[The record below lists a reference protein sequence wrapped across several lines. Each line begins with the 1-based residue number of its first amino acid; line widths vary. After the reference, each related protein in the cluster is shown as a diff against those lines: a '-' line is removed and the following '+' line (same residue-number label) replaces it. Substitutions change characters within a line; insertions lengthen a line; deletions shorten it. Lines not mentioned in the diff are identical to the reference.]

1 MENILTI
8 IEDIK
13 ENINPEMYNDFM
25 SMSNDFLQREELN
38 KLKLK

>member
-25 SMSNDFLQREELN
+25 SMSNDFLQNEELN
-38 KLKLK
+38 QINV